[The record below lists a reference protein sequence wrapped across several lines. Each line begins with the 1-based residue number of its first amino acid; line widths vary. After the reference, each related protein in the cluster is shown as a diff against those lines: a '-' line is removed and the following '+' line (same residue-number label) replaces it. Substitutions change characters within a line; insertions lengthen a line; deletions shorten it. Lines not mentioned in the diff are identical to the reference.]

1 MLSIPDSNV
10 IPIITLFVFIS
21 AVLLFEGVYL
31 IWRSRRGTA
40 AVRLQQRLERL
51 NRARAA
57 EAQRTVLKER
67 KLSALSALEHLMRS
81 MAPAVRLERRIIQS
95 GLHWT
100 VARLLLSSAA
110 AAVTGCVVAAVTTR
124 SLYIVLLAGTVLGML
139 PWAYMTRARHKRM
152 KKLELQLPDALDLIT
167 RAVRAGHSLPLG
179 IQLLSDEMPNPI
191 AGEFR
196 IVHEQVS
203 FGVSLQQALTNLCD
217 RVPLTDYRFFVV
229 SVLIQRQSGGNL
241 SEVLGNLSSLIRDRL
256 KLLAR
261 VKVLSAEGRMSAW
274 ILALIPF
281 VIAGIMNL
289 VNPDFMSPMW
299 TDPLGKTMLKVLLT
313 MMFIGILV
321 LRRIVRFRV

>member
-1 MLSIPDSNV
+1 MLNIPESNV
-10 IPIITLFVFIS
+10 IPAITLLVFIS

-31 IWRSRRGTA
+31 IWRSRRGKE
-40 AVRLQQRLERL
+40 AVRVQQRLEKL
-51 NRARAA
+51 SRARAA

-67 KLSALSALEHLMRS
+67 KLSAVSSLERLMRS
-81 MAPAVRLERRIIQS
+81 MAPALRLEQRILQS

-100 VARLLLSSAA
+100 VARLLLASAA
-110 AAVTGCVVAAVTTR
+110 AAVTGCAAAAVMTR
-124 SLYIVLLAGTVLGML
+124 SPYIVLLTGTVLGML
-139 PWAYMTRARHKRM
+139 PWAYLTRTRHKRM
-152 KKLELQLPDALDLIT
+152 KKLEQQLPDALDLIT

-179 IQLLSDEMPNPI
+179 IQLLSEEMPDPI

-203 FGVSLQQALTNLCD
+203 FGISLQQALTNLCD

-274 ILALIPF
+274 TLALMPF
-281 VIAGIMNL
+281 FIAGIMNL
-289 VNPDFMSPMW
+289 VNPEFMAPMW
-299 TDPLGKTMLKVLLT
+299 TDPLGQTMLKVLLT

-321 LRRIVRFRV
+321 LRRIVRIRV

>member
-1 MLSIPDSNV
+1 
-10 IPIITLFVFIS
+10 
-21 AVLLFEGVYL
+21 
-31 IWRSRRGTA
+31 
-40 AVRLQQRLERL
+40 
-51 NRARAA
+51 
-57 EAQRTVLKER
+57 
-67 KLSALSALEHLMRS
+67 
-81 MAPAVRLERRIIQS
+81 
-95 GLHWT
+95 
-100 VARLLLSSAA
+100 
-110 AAVTGCVVAAVTTR
+110 
-124 SLYIVLLAGTVLGML
+124 ML
-139 PWAYMTRARHKRM
+139 PWAYLARARHKRM
-152 KKLELQLPDALDLIT
+152 KKLEQQLPDALDLIT

-241 SEVLGNLSSLIRDRL
+241 SEVLGNLSGLIRDRL

-274 ILALIPF
+274 TLGLMPF
-281 VIAGIMNL
+281 FIAGIMNF
-289 VNPDFMSPMW
+289 VNPEFMSPMW

-321 LRRIVRFRV
+321 LRRIVRIRV

>member
-1 MLSIPDSNV
+1 MLNIPESNV
-10 IPIITLFVFIS
+10 VPVITLLVFIS

-31 IWRSRRGTA
+31 IWRSRRGKDV
-40 AVRLQQRLERL
+40 VRVQQRLERL
-51 NRARAA
+51 PRARAA

-67 KLSALSALEHLMRS
+67 KLSAVSSLERLMRS
-81 MAPAVRLERRIIQS
+81 LAPALRLEQRIIQS

-110 AAVTGCVVAAVTTR
+110 AAVAGCAVAAVTTH
-124 SLYIVLLAGTVLGML
+124 SLYIALLAGGILGLL
-139 PWAYMTRARHKRM
+139 PWAYLTRARHKRM
-152 KKLELQLPDALDLIT
+152 KKLEQQLPDALDLIT
-167 RAVRAGHSLPLG
+167 RAVRAGHSLPLA

-203 FGVSLQQALTNLCD
+203 FGISLQQALTSLCD
-217 RVPLTDYRFFVV
+217 RIPLTDYRFFVV

-241 SEVLGNLSSLIRDRL
+241 SEVLGNLSGLIRDRL

-274 ILALIPF
+274 TLALMPF
-281 VIAGIMNL
+281 FIAGIMNL
-289 VNPDFMSPMW
+289 VNPEFMSPMW
-299 TDPLGKTMLKVLLT
+299 TDPLGQTMLKVLLT

>member
-1 MLSIPDSNV
+1 MLNIPESNV
-10 IPIITLFVFIS
+10 IPVITLLVFIS

-31 IWRSRRGTA
+31 IWRSRRGKD
-40 AVRLQQRLERL
+40 AVRVQQRLERL
-51 NRARAA
+51 PRARAA
-57 EAQRTVLKER
+57 ETQRTVLKER
-67 KLSALSALEHLMRS
+67 KLSAVSVLERLMRS
-81 MAPAVRLERRIIQS
+81 MAPALRLEQRIIQS

-100 VARLLLSSAA
+100 VARLLLSSA
-110 AAVTGCVVAAVTTR
+110 VAAVAGCAVAAITTH
-124 SLYIVLLAGTVLGML
+124 SLYIALLAGVILGLL
-139 PWAYMTRARHKRM
+139 PWAYLTRARHKRM
-152 KKLELQLPDALDLIT
+152 KKLEQQLPDALDLIT
-167 RAVRAGHSLPLG
+167 RAVRAGHSLPLA

-203 FGVSLQQALTNLCD
+203 FGISLQQALTSLCD
-217 RVPLTDYRFFVV
+217 RIPLTDYRFFVV

-241 SEVLGNLSSLIRDRL
+241 SEVLGNLSGLIRGRL

-274 ILALIPF
+274 ILALMPF
-281 VIAGIMNL
+281 FIAGIMNL
-289 VNPDFMSPMW
+289 VNPEFMSPMW
-299 TDPLGKTMLKVLLT
+299 TDPIGQTMLKVLLT

>member
-1 MLSIPDSNV
+1 MLNIPESNV
-10 IPIITLFVFIS
+10 IPIITLLVFIS

-40 AVRLQQRLERL
+40 AVRVQHRLELL
-51 NRARAA
+51 NQARAA
-57 EAQRTVLKER
+57 EAQRTVLKGR
-67 KLSALSALEHLMRS
+67 KLSAVSALERLMRS

-95 GLHWT
+95 GLQWT

-110 AAVTGCVVAAVTTR
+110 AAVTGCAVAAVTTR
-124 SLYIVLLAGTVLGML
+124 SLYVILLAGAVLGMF
-139 PWAYMTRARHKRM
+139 PWAYLTRARHKRM
-152 KKLELQLPDALDLIT
+152 KKLEQQLPDALDLIT

-203 FGVSLQQALTNLCD
+203 FGVSLQQALTSLCD

-241 SEVLGNLSSLIRDRL
+241 SEVLGNLSGLIRDRL

-274 ILALIPF
+274 TLGLMPF
-281 VIAGIMNL
+281 FIAGIMNF
-289 VNPDFMSPMW
+289 VNPEFMSPMW
-299 TDPLGKTMLKVLLT
+299 TDPLGQTMLKVLLT
-313 MMFIGILV
+313 MMLIGILV
-321 LRRIVRFRV
+321 LRRIVRIRV

>member
-1 MLSIPDSNV
+1 MLNIPESNV
-10 IPIITLFVFIS
+10 IPVITLLVFIS

-31 IWRSRRGTA
+31 IWRSRRGKE
-40 AVRLQQRLERL
+40 AVRVQQRLEGL
-51 NRARAA
+51 PRARAA

-67 KLSALSALEHLMRS
+67 KLSAVSVLERLMRS
-81 MAPAVRLERRIIQS
+81 MAPALRLEQRIIQS

-110 AAVTGCVVAAVTTR
+110 AAVAGCAVAAVTTH
-124 SLYIVLLAGTVLGML
+124 SLYIALLAGGILGLL
-139 PWAYMTRARHKRM
+139 PWAYLTRARHKRM
-152 KKLELQLPDALDLIT
+152 KKLEQQLPDALDLLT
-167 RAVRAGHSLPLG
+167 RAVRAGHSLPLA

-203 FGVSLQQALTNLCD
+203 FGISLQQALTSLCD
-217 RVPLTDYRFFVV
+217 RIPLTDYRFFVV

-241 SEVLGNLSSLIRDRL
+241 SEVLGNLSGLIRDRL

-274 ILALIPF
+274 ILGLMPF
-281 VIAGIMNL
+281 CIAGIMNL
-289 VNPDFMSPMW
+289 VNPEFMSPMW
-299 TDPLGKTMLKVLLT
+299 TDPLGQTMLKVLLT
-313 MMFIGILV
+313 MMLIGILV
-321 LRRIVRFRV
+321 LRRIVRIRV